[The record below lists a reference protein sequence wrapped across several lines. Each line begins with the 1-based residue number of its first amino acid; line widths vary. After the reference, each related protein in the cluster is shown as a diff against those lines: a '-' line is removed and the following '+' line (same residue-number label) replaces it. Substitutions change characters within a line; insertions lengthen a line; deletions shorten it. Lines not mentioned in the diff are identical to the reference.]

1 MAAALTGYEDHR
13 EAVQE
18 VSRKVKDFHAA
29 EIPFRI
35 YHGSTN
41 STRTSPFREGN
52 FVNISKMNSV
62 LGVDP
67 ERRLVYAQPNVPM
80 DVLVEHTLQHDLL
93 PPVVMEFPGI
103 TVGGGFSGSSGE
115 SSSFR
120 YGLFYRTVE
129 EVEMV
134 LGNGEVVTAS
144 DTTRSDLFHGAAC
157 SFGTLGIVTLL
168 TIRLIPA
175 QSNVELTYL
184 KVDSMEQAMETVKL
198 VQEQQD
204 LHYLDAMFFAR
215 DRGVLCLG
223 KLVSNI
229 DADAKVT
236 RYFRPRDQWFY
247 INAENRSIKERSWT
261 EIIPIRDYLFR
272 YDRGAFW
279 MGKYTYRY
287 FAVPFNRVS
296 RWLLDQYSRTRL
308 MYHALHRSDLAR
320 EYVVQDVA
328 VPYSKASNFFDYL
341 DQNFKQYPIWLC
353 PLRVGGDSN
362 GTTQGLLADSAS
374 TSPTEDMMMSFGIW
388 GQGSTDPAQA
398 IAWNK
403 ALESEIQACGG
414 QKWLYAHTFY
424 TEEQFWHIFDR
435 RGRDQLRAK
444 YHASKLPNLYEK
456 VKPVDKYDERLPFDK
471 ETWIGKALHS
481 VWDVW
486 PVKGLYGWL
495 QCIVAAEYLLPTAAS
510 RPAPPEISREAHR
523 RDSAHGGSDA
533 FASSGEHSIKQD

>member
-1 MAAALTGYEDHR
+1 MATTFSGYAEHR
-13 EAVQE
+13 RAVQD
-18 VSRKVKDFHAA
+18 VSKKVKDFHAA
-29 EIPFRI
+29 EVPFRI

-52 FVNISKMNSV
+52 FVDISKMNSV
-62 LGVDP
+62 LGVDRT
-67 ERRLVYAQPNVPM
+67 RRLVDVQPNVSM
-80 DVLVEHTLQHDLL
+80 DTLVEHTLQHDLL

-103 TVGGGFSGSSGE
+103 TVGGGFSGTSGE
-115 SSSFR
+115 SSSFK

-134 LGNGEVVTAS
+134 LGNGDVVTAS

-175 QSNVELTYL
+175 SSHVSLTYL
-184 KVDSMEQAMETVKL
+184 RVESMEEAMETMKM
-198 VQEQQD
+198 VQGKPD
-204 LHYLDAMFFAR
+204 LDYVDAMFFAR

-223 KLVSNI
+223 KLTTNGE
-229 DADAKVT
+229 AANQVT
-236 RYFRPRDQWFY
+236 RYSRPRDQWFY
-247 INAENRSIKERSWT
+247 INAENRNLQETTWS

-287 FAVPFNRVS
+287 FAVPFNRVT
-296 RWLLDQYSRTRL
+296 RWLLDRYSRTRL

-320 EYVVQDVA
+320 EYIVQDVA
-328 VPYSKASNFFDYL
+328 IPYSQASSFFDHL

-353 PLRVGGDSN
+353 PLRVGGDPS
-362 GTTQGLLADSAS
+362 GTTQGLLADSTS
-374 TSPTEDMMMSFGIW
+374 TSSQDDMMMSFGIW
-388 GQGSTDPAQA
+388 GQGPRDPEKA

-403 ALESEIQACGG
+403 GLESEIQACGG

-424 TEEQFWHIFDR
+424 TEEQFWQIFDR
-435 RGRDQLRAK
+435 RQRDQLRAK
-444 YHASKLPNLYEK
+444 YHASNLPNLYEK
-456 VKPVDKYDERLPFDK
+456 VMPVDRYDERLPFDDK
-471 ETWIGKALHS
+471 TVIGTVLRS
-481 VWDVW
+481 FWNVW

-495 QCIVAAEYLLPTAAS
+495 QCIVASEYLLPTTASAPAAHQAQS
-510 RPAPPEISREAHR
+510 KARR
-523 RDSAHGGSDA
+523 RDSAHEVDDA
-533 FASSGEHSIKQD
+533 IASSASASIKQD